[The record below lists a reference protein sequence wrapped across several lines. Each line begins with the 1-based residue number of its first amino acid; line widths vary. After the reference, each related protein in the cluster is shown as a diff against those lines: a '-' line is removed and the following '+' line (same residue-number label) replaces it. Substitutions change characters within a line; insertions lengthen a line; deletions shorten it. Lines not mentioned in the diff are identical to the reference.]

1 MSASLSAICLDRD
14 YAEIV
19 SQSEYSDW
27 CLKRGADPLLEV
39 FATMSS
45 RRAPQEQFFVR
56 LLWSEYPG
64 LPSLKFRDPGTG
76 RLDIPRAW
84 PQCPGFRPTSL
95 DACVSWTAEGHALHP
110 EWRNAPAT
118 RFDCTGNTLFRVLCI
133 LQDTLDFSFEGRH
146 AA

>member
-14 YAEIV
+14 FAEIV
-19 SQSEYSDW
+19 SQPEYSGWD
-27 CLKRGADPLLEV
+27 LKQGPCSSLEV

-45 RRAPQEQFFVR
+45 RRAPQEHFFVR

-64 LPSLKFRDPGTG
+64 PPSLKFRDPATD
-76 RLDIPRAW
+76 RLDNPRAW
-84 PQCPGFRPTSL
+84 PRCPGFRPTSL

-118 RFDCTGNTLFRVLCI
+118 RFDCSGNALFRVLCI

-146 AA
+146 VQ